1 MWYMAA
7 PELQDAM
14 ELDNDSDSEVSL
26 YEGEGASVRS
36 ASVISGDGADWRTAV
51 VPPAPLALEA
61 EHASDTE
68 QADPPTA
75 TPAPSSAPAAT
86 PRPRSPRK
94 GSGAWLHA
102 KRLEPVKEGHDMS
115 VLQAAYSIAEIK
127 SGGAPNAVCD
137 KVCQY
142 SSRMLL
148 KESLHP
154 QSYHMVKA
162 VLGVEDAA
170 DFEFAWC
177 PTCAWRYPPPAQ
189 GHQHSLDETCPRCG
203 DDKNE
208 VCAWSVPERR
218 LVKAHACDSCFASC
232 AASCAFLRVHLAHVF
247 QPLCCP

>member
-1 MWYMAA
+1 MRLTVMRACGPTPTRPFDEDVAGPSEAGQAAVDPGNAVA

-36 ASVISGDGADWRTAV
+36 ASVISGDGADWGTAV

-68 QADPPTA
+68 QADPLTA
-75 TPAPSSAPAAT
+75 TPAPSSAPAAM

-137 KVCQY
+137 KVCQF

-148 KESLHP
+148 KETPKILPHGEGR
-154 QSYHMVKA
+154 A
-162 VLGVEDAA
+162 G
-170 DFEFAWC
+170 C
-177 PTCAWRYPPPAQ
+177 R
-189 GHQHSLDETCPRCG
+189 GRC
-203 DDKNE
+203 
-208 VCAWSVPERR
+208 R
-218 LVKAHACDSCFASC
+218 L
-232 AASCAFLRVHLAHVF
+232 
-247 QPLCCP
+247 